1 MAATPTSSNGLNALL
16 SETGKIYLSVDG
28 NGTTSPTGFIQVL
41 KNSGAT
47 VRKAYLIGD
56 GTGVENT
63 NALGTSATV
72 NGTNV
77 SWERIESIPY
87 NGGTFYSYLSDVTAA
102 VKSTIDAAAPGTLN
116 IAVDEG
122 SETAAYEGLALA
134 VVFDDPN
141 QAVDQSVILYF
152 GGLNPSGGTATINF
166 ASPVNTRS
174 TLAATL
180 GLGIGYS
187 FNDGI
192 VANQTAQVSQIT
204 VNDQLLTAVAGNFDD
219 GQGDNGALF
228 TVGGLGDGNNNP
240 AAGSTDISTDDELYN
255 LLPFIR
261 NGDTALTLNTVN
273 PSNDDHIFFAHLT
286 LQGITGTDST
296 NVVQLAIAPASVAED
311 GNSNLIYTFT
321 RSGATTNPLT
331 VSYTVGGTAEFIND
345 YTQTGAASFTA
356 TTGTVTFAAGAATAT
371 VAIDP
376 IADTITE
383 PNETV
388 ALSLV
393 TGVGYAVGTSTA
405 VTGTILSP
413 NPDPTTVLPLVQ
425 LAVSPAGVSEDGN
438 SNLIYTFTR
447 SGATTNPLTVSY
459 AVGGTAE
466 FTNDY
471 TQTGAASFTAT
482 TGTVTFA
489 AGAATATVAVDPIA
503 DNIDDP
509 NEGVSL
515 TLTTGVGYTVGTATA
530 VTGTI
535 LNPEVIPEPP
545 APNALNLRG
554 VNNLDVGAINSL
566 TNNTLTANP
575 SDIILTGNEINLV
588 GGSNSIVDPG
598 QNLTIQSFTPSQT
611 IQIGGSDSG
620 SASTLDLTST
630 DLAAIANGFKKIIFG
645 RADGSGSINI
655 NANVSFRDP
664 VLLRS
669 PNGQV
674 NITAPIT
681 LTDDATLDF
690 ETASFLKSGNSTL
703 TLNGNTATTRIGS
716 TTING
721 GSLALAKTGGVE
733 ALNNAP
739 ILLTAGVLQLGNN
752 EQINNAAD
760 LTLNGGTFNLNG
772 FNETLDRL
780 QVSSN
785 SLIDWGNSSSD
796 LVFSDS
802 STLAWTGV
810 LTINNWSNSTGET
823 LRFGSTA
830 SSLTSAQ
837 LSNIQFAG
845 FSRGAQ
851 IDATGF
857 VTPLDGSSP
866 VAATARTILTTDTDQ
881 DGVNDSIENLA
892 PNNGDGNRDGIPDRQ
907 QGNVASVLT
916 TGGTTADHIATLVT
930 SPGTQ
935 IVGLQLLPNPI
946 AANNLTSLA
955 NPAEFKV
962 TGLQNGAATT
972 VEFLI
977 AQADQN
983 RKYNTYLMLGKT
995 ADNPT
1000 THLYEFLYD
1009 GKTGAEL
1016 FDTNN
1021 DGFTDRVI
1029 VHFIDGQRG
1038 DSDLTVNGEIQDPGA
1053 PGIANATVSL
1063 NQEANNVIQV
1073 AGTAGGAV
1081 ANFSLVANRTQQVNE
1096 VGFFRI
1102 DANNQVNGLAP
1113 TASGYAQA
1121 ALQNGQVIFSTLTGN
1136 LLAPTDIVRQ
1146 LPVGAG
1152 DRFGFYLVKNGS
1164 VDTALQKNDFS
1175 NVVFSSAQ
1183 ANPGGTNY
1191 LQISPAAGSGYR
1203 LKWEQ
1208 GNVNVD
1214 DDLILDFQLNNTA
1227 LNNQNLLADSQGD
1240 RESELLD
1247 LRAWHG
1253 QNVQVDFTVQRE
1265 AAYNDTVGFYQVED
1279 AQGTVISLTGARL
1292 TPGQVGYA
1300 AAVVQ
1305 GRIAGLD
1312 LAVANGGTTTTSKT
1326 LQGGA
1331 IYAPFLIANAS
1342 PTSLNG
1348 NFSNVYTPYAL
1359 GNGDTTDH
1367 IRLLG
1372 NNSFGFEDLA
1382 GGGDRDFNDVVLK
1395 AVFRGTAPPAGIA

>member
-1 MAATPTSSNGLNALL
+1 M
-16 SETGKIYLSVDG
+16 
-28 NGTTSPTGFIQVL
+28 
-41 KNSGAT
+41 
-47 VRKAYLIGD
+47 
-56 GTGVENT
+56 
-63 NALGTSATV
+63 
-72 NGTNV
+72 
-77 SWERIESIPY
+77 
-87 NGGTFYSYLSDVTAA
+87 
-102 VKSTIDAAAPGTLN
+102 
-116 IAVDEG
+116 
-122 SETAAYEGLALA
+122 
-134 VVFDDPN
+134 
-141 QAVDQSVILYF
+141 
-152 GGLNPSGGTATINF
+152 
-166 ASPVNTRS
+166 
-174 TLAATL
+174 
-180 GLGIGYS
+180 
-187 FNDGI
+187 
-192 VANQTAQVSQIT
+192 
-204 VNDQLLTAVAGNFDD
+204 
-219 GQGDNGALF
+219 
-228 TVGGLGDGNNNP
+228 
-240 AAGSTDISTDDELYN
+240 
-255 LLPFIR
+255 
-261 NGDTALTLNTVN
+261 
-273 PSNDDHIFFAHLT
+273 
-286 LQGITGTDST
+286 
-296 NVVQLAIAPASVAED
+296 QLAIAPASVAED
-311 GNSNLIYTFT
+311 GTDNLIYTFT

-345 YTQTGAASFTA
+345 YTQTGAANFTA

-371 VAIDP
+371 VVVDP
-376 IADTITE
+376 IADTIVE

-388 ALSLV
+388 TLTLT

-405 VTGTILSP
+405 ITGTILSP
-413 NPDPTTVLPLVQ
+413 ITNPTNAVPVVQ

-438 SNLIYTFTR
+438 GSLIYTFSR

-459 AVGGTAE
+459 TVGGTAE
-466 FTNDY
+466 FINDY
-471 TQTGAASFTAT
+471 TQAGATSFATT

-489 AGAATATVAVDPIA
+489 AGAATTTVAVKPIA

-509 NEGVSL
+509 NESVSL
-515 TLTTGVGYTVGTATA
+515 TLTTGGGYTVGTATA

-535 LNPEVIPEPP
+535 LNPEVVPNNPP
-545 APNALNLRG
+545 APNALNLLG

-588 GGSNSIVDPG
+588 GGNNSIVDPG
-598 QNLTIQSFTPSQT
+598 QNLTIQSFAPNQT

-620 SASTLDLTST
+620 SASILDLTDT

-655 NANVSFRDP
+655 SSSVSFRDP

-690 ETASFLKSGNSTL
+690 ETASLLKSGDSTL

-716 TTING
+716 TTISG
-721 GSLALAKTGGVE
+721 GILALAKTSGVE

-780 QVSSN
+780 QVSGN
-785 SLIDWGNSSSD
+785 SIIDFGNSSSD
-796 LVFSDS
+796 VVFSDS
-802 STLAWTGV
+802 STLAWTGA
-810 LTINNWSNSTGET
+810 LTINNWSSSTGET
-823 LRFGSTA
+823 LRFGTTA
-830 SSLTSAQ
+830 SSLTTAQ
-837 LSNIQFAG
+837 LNNIQFAG
-845 FSRGAQ
+845 FSRGAG
-851 IDATGF
+851 ISATGF
-857 VTPLDGSSP
+857 VTPLSASAP
-866 VAATARTILTTDTDQ
+866 VAAVATAAALANPPADTDQ

-916 TGGTTADHIATLVT
+916 SGSATSDHIATLVT

-946 AANNLTSLA
+946 ATNNLTSLA

-962 TGLQNGAATT
+962 TGLKNGAATT

-983 RKYNTYLMLGKT
+983 RKYNTYLMFGKT

-1021 DGFTDRVI
+1021 DGFTDKVI

-1053 PGIANATVSL
+1053 PGIANTTISL
-1063 NQEANNVIQV
+1063 SKEANNVIQV
-1073 AGTAGGAV
+1073 AGAAGGAV
-1081 ANFSLVANRTQQVNE
+1081 ANFSLVANRTQQVDE

-1136 LLAPTDIVRQ
+1136 LLAPADISRQ
-1146 LPVGAG
+1146 LSVGAG
-1152 DRFGFYLVKNGS
+1152 DRLGFYLVKNGS

-1175 NVVFSSAQ
+1175 NVVFSIDQ

-1214 DDLILDFQLNNTA
+1214 DDLIFDFQLNNAA

-1247 LRAWHG
+1247 LRAWRG
-1253 QNVQVDFTVQRE
+1253 QQVQVDFTVQRE
-1265 AAYNDTVGFYQVED
+1265 AAYNDTVGFYQIED

-1292 TPGQVGYA
+1292 TPGQAGYA

-1305 GRIAGLD
+1305 GRVTGLD

-1348 NFSNVYTPYAL
+1348 NFSNVYTPYTL

-1372 NNSFGFEDLA
+1372 NNSFGFEDLV

-1395 AVFRGTAPPAGIA
+1395 AVFRGTAPPSGIA